1 MKFNKQ
7 KISQLITLLYQ
18 SLTSDLKQLLLHDK
32 EIRFMADN
40 DIIRKQGGETS
51 FIEDTDKGNV
61 LKEVSI
67 INIPY
72 LTEKEKMGA
81 EELQEKVWIIHKW
94 DESVTNIF
102 KKIGLYNNNKG
113 ADAIIFHY
121 KEGEFFVYLVELKSS
136 VSLDTLKHI
145 QGKIEETI
153 SKISFFIP
161 IIAYANNIP
170 FDDAKVHFK
179 TIVFFNNRG
188 VVGTIDEV
196 PEDAKFVTDLLKA
209 YNNKKKGYIGT
220 TAIRN
225 SIFNIDE
232 NIDKI
237 DVRFIHFQDNGIVD
251 KISDNQHIT
260 IDFERMTNF
269 QPSQQ

>member
-7 KISQLITLLYQ
+7 KISQLIAMLYR

-40 DIIRKQGGETS
+40 SIIRKQGGETS

-67 INIPY
+67 INIPC
-72 LTEKEKMGA
+72 LTEEEMEA
-81 EELQEKVWIIHKW
+81 EESQENVWIIHKW

-121 KEGEFFVYLVELKSS
+121 KEGKFFVYLIELKSS

-179 TIVFFNNRG
+179 AIVFFNNRG
-188 VVGTIDEV
+188 VVGTADEV

-209 YNNKKKGYIGT
+209 YNNEKKGYIGT
-220 TAIRN
+220 TSIRN

-232 NIDKI
+232 IIDKI
-237 DVRFIHFQDNGIVD
+237 DVRFIHFQDTAIVD
-251 KISDNQHIT
+251 ETSDNQHII

-269 QPSQQ
+269 QPS